1 MSDELYRIYGFDPKE
16 GVPSWEER
24 QQRVHPEDRNN
35 WRKAIEKATR
45 EKSDCEMEF
54 RILLPDGTVKWIHS
68 VSHPVLTATG
78 ELVEFVGSSSDVT
91 ERKLAEEALERLR
104 KLEAELAHM
113 NRVSVM
119 GEMAASL
126 AHEIKQPITAATT
139 NAQICLWLLEKEKL
153 DVSEMREASSAVAQS
168 VRRAADII
176 DRVRALFKKSAQ
188 DRELVDV
195 NQVVREIDA
204 MLRNESRVSSVMTNL
219 QLSDSVPQVKGDRVQ
234 LQQVVMNLMLNAI
247 EAMKDSGGELVVTS
261 ARTDGGQVLVSVS
274 DCGVGLPKGKEEH
287 VFDAFFTTVPTRAL
301 MNLPAGA
308 NVFVIDDDEE
318 VRASIQ
324 RLLKTV
330 GLQGQTFARAQDFL
344 QLKTPEVPSCLVLDV
359 RLPGMSGLE
368 VQRQLVAA
376 GINIPIIFISA
387 HADVDMAVRAMKLG
401 AVEFLTKPFRPQEL
415 VDVIQQTLQRD
426 AARLREQGDTA
437 ALQQRYRTLTA
448 RERQVMDLFASG
460 LSTKQ
465 MASKLGV
472 TEVTAAVHRG
482 HVMQKMHAGSPA
494 ELGRMAEKLNL
505 SSTKES

>member
-1 MSDELYRIYGFDPKE
+1 
-16 GVPSWEER
+16 
-24 QQRVHPEDRNN
+24 
-35 WRKAIEKATR
+35 
-45 EKSDCEMEF
+45 
-54 RILLPDGTVKWIHS
+54 
-68 VSHPVLTATG
+68 
-78 ELVEFVGSSSDVT
+78 
-91 ERKLAEEALERLR
+91 
-104 KLEAELAHM
+104 
-113 NRVSVM
+113 
-119 GEMAASL
+119 
-126 AHEIKQPITAATT
+126 
-139 NAQICLWLLEKEKL
+139 
-153 DVSEMREASSAVAQS
+153 
-168 VRRAADII
+168 
-176 DRVRALFKKSAQ
+176 
-188 DRELVDV
+188 
-195 NQVVREIDA
+195 
-204 MLRNESRVSSVMTNL
+204 
-219 QLSDSVPQVKGDRVQ
+219 
-234 LQQVVMNLMLNAI
+234 
-247 EAMKDSGGELVVTS
+247 
-261 ARTDGGQVLVSVS
+261 
-274 DCGVGLPKGKEEH
+274 
-287 VFDAFFTTVPTRAL
+287 

-494 ELGRMAEKLNL
+494 ELGRMAEKLSL